1 MTDKHSRA
9 LVLGGG
15 GVAGIAWETGILAGL
30 ADTGVDVTD
39 ADLVVGT
46 SAGATVAAQVS
57 SSKPLGAL
65 YDDQVN
71 GTGAPEPTVDDV
83 DPVALLAEVRE
94 ILGSGDDPQ
103 VIRRRIGAMSLAQDR
118 VPVSERR
125 ALIEARLPDHE
136 WPARRLAITTVDA
149 ESGEFVVLTNTS
161 DVDLVDAVAAS
172 CAIPRVWPAVRIH
185 GRRLFDGGMR
195 SGTNA
200 DVAKGYGKVLVLDVI
215 GFPETSDVEP
225 VSAPLFTIT
234 PDEASQ
240 AGLRNLLDPASRAIC
255 ARAGYG
261 QGQRIAAEVKAFWA

>member
-83 DPVALLAEVRE
+83 DPVALLAEV
-94 ILGSGDDPQ
+94 
-103 VIRRRIGAMSLAQDR
+103 RIGAMSLAQDR

-225 VSAPLFTIT
+225 VSAPLFAIT

>member
-1 MTDKHSRA
+1 VTDKHSRA

-15 GVAGIAWETGILAGL
+15 GVAGIAWETGMLAGL

-39 ADLVVGT
+39 AGLVVGT

-71 GTGAPEPTVDDV
+71 GTGAPEPTVHDV
-83 DPVALLAEVRE
+83 DPVVLLAEVRE
-94 ILGSGDDPQ
+94 ILGSGGDPQ
-103 VIRRRIGAMSLAQDR
+103 AIRRRIGAVSLAQDR

-149 ESGEFVVLTNTS
+149 ETGEFVVLTNTS

-172 CAIPRVWPAVRIH
+172 FAIPRVWP
-185 GRRLFDGGMR
+185 
-195 SGTNA
+195 
-200 DVAKGYGKVLVLDVI
+200 DVI
-215 GFPETSDVEP
+215 GFPETSDVEQ
-225 VSAPLFTIT
+225 VSAPLLTIT

-240 AGLRNLLDPASRAIC
+240 AGLRNLLDPDSRAIC

-261 QGQRIAAEVKAFWA
+261 QGQRIAAEVKAFWV

>member
-1 MTDKHSRA
+1 MTDKDTKA

-30 ADTGVDVTD
+30 ADAGVDVTD

-46 SAGATVAAQVS
+46 SAGATVAAQVT

-65 YDDQVN
+65 HDDQVN
-71 GTGAPEPTVDDV
+71 GTGAPEPAIHDV

-136 WPARRLAITTVDA
+136 WPARRLAITTIDA

-161 DVDLVDAVAAS
+161 DV
-172 CAIPRVWPAVRIH
+172 
-185 GRRLFDGGMR
+185 
-195 SGTNA
+195 
-200 DVAKGYGKVLVLDVI
+200 
-215 GFPETSDVEP
+215 EP
-225 VSAPLFTIT
+225 VSAPLLTIT

-240 AGLRNLLDPASRAIC
+240 AGLQNLLDPDSRAIC
-255 ARAGYG
+255 ARAGHD
-261 QGQRIAAEVKAFWA
+261 QGRRIAAEVKAFWA